1 MEDNFTS
8 QINAPRVMKKWYKKS
23 WGAAVLIVAGLIL
36 IAGLSF
42 AGFFAYYAWQLRFG
56 DAEGVGKQFAS
67 NKKMMSTA
75 QFLSN
80 AKNTSDFIGDYTKY
94 IRPSNQIV
102 GAENAPVTILV
113 FYDFQCPYSRE
124 AFSIFQTV
132 MQKYEPVI
140 RVVFKYLPLV
150 SIHQDS
156 LVAAEAASCAQEQ
169 EKFMEYHNALF
180 TKQDLRTEALLADAK
195 ELGLNTDMFN
205 LCLATEK
212 YNQEINLD
220 TKDAMEIGLQGT
232 PSYLVNGVKIG
243 GVLTAKQWDEIILSF
258 LNKTK

>member
-1 MEDNFTS
+1 MAENFTS
-8 QINAPRVMKKWYKKS
+8 QTDISGVVKKWYKKG
-23 WGAAVLIVAGLIL
+23 WGVAILTVAGLVLIV
-36 IAGLSF
+36 GLSF

-56 DAEGVGKQFAS
+56 DAESVSKQFAG

-80 AKNTSDFIGDYTKY
+80 AQNTSDFIGDYAKY
-94 IRPSNQIV
+94 IRPSNQVV
-102 GAENAPVTILV
+102 GDENAPVTILV

-124 AFSIFQTV
+124 AFPIFQEV
-132 MQKYEPVI
+132 MRKYEPVV

-169 EKFMEYHNALF
+169 GKFLVYHNLLF
-180 TKQDLRTEALLADAK
+180 TKQDLQTEALLANAK

-243 GVLTAKQWDEIILSF
+243 GVLTAQQWDEIILSF

>member
-1 MEDNFTS
+1 VSLDTTH
-8 QINAPRVMKKWYKKS
+8 
-23 WGAAVLIVAGLIL
+23 LL
-36 IAGLSF
+36 
-42 AGFFAYYAWQLRFG
+42 
-56 DAEGVGKQFAS
+56 
-67 NKKMMSTA
+67 
-75 QFLSN
+75 
-80 AKNTSDFIGDYTKY
+80 AKEY
-94 IRPSNQIV
+94 
-102 GAENAPVTILV
+102 
-113 FYDFQCPYSRE
+113 FQCPYSRE
-124 AFSIFQTV
+124 AFPIFQEV
-132 MQKYEPVI
+132 MRKYEPVV

-169 EKFMEYHNALF
+169 GKFLVYHNLLF
-180 TKQDLRTEALLADAK
+180 TKQDLQTEALLANAK

-243 GVLTAKQWDEIILSF
+243 GVLTAQQWDEIILSF

>member
-1 MEDNFTS
+1 MEENFTS
-8 QINAPRVMKKWYKKS
+8 QVNTHGVTKKWYKKG
-23 WGAAVLIVAGLIL
+23 WGLATLIVIGLFL
-36 IAGLSF
+36 VVGLSF

-56 DAEGVGKQFAS
+56 DASDVGKQFAG
-67 NKKMMSTA
+67 NKKLMSTD

-80 AKNTSDFIGDYTKY
+80 AQNTGDFIADYSKY
-94 IRPSNQIV
+94 IRASNPVV
-102 GAENAPVTILV
+102 GNETAPVTILV
-113 FYDFQCPYSRE
+113 FSDFECPFSRE
-124 AFSIFQTV
+124 EFPILQEV
-132 MQKYEPVI
+132 MQKYEPVV

-156 LVAAEAASCAQEQ
+156 LVAALATACAQEQ
-169 EKFMEYHNALF
+169 GKFLQYHDLLF
-180 TKQDLRTEALLADAK
+180 TKQDLRTEALLANAK

-212 YNQEINLD
+212 YNQEINFD
-220 TKDAMEIGLQGT
+220 TADAMEIGLQGT

-243 GVLTAKQWDEIILSF
+243 GVLTAQQWDEIILSF

>member
-1 MEDNFTS
+1 MEENFTS
-8 QINAPRVMKKWYKKS
+8 QINPTGQVKPWYKK
-23 WGAAVLIVAGLIL
+23 GRGVAVLTVLGLLFIVSLL
-36 IAGLSF
+36 F

-56 DAEGVGKQFAS
+56 DAESVSKQFAS

-80 AKNTSDFIGDYTKY
+80 AQSKSDFIEDYTKY
-94 IRPSNQIV
+94 IRPSNQVV
-102 GAENAPVTILV
+102 GDENAPVTIMV
-113 FYDFQCPYSRE
+113 FSDFQCPYSRE
-124 AFSIFQTV
+124 AFPIFQEV
-132 MQKYEPVI
+132 MRKYEPVV

-150 SIHQDS
+150 SIHPDS

-169 EKFMEYHNALF
+169 GKFLEYHNALF
-180 TKQDLRTEALLADAK
+180 TKQDLQTEALLADAK

-212 YNQEINLD
+212 YNQEINRD
-220 TKDAMEIGLQGT
+220 TEDAMEIGLQGT